1 MEPLRFAA
9 DKGVRM
15 GKLCL
20 RHASIQVT
28 KMSQKVSRKEGIGKP
43 LQTPPT
49 GPRARNVD
57 EKSPEL
63 LL

>member
-1 MEPLRFAA
+1 
-9 DKGVRM
+9 
-15 GKLCL
+15 
-20 RHASIQVT
+20 
-28 KMSQKVSRKEGIGKP
+28 MSQKVSRKEGIGKP